1 MDYQQKQI
9 SEICDKLRE
18 MSIEEKSHKFKQL
31 ANSSNETDLGA
42 IIKAITTHIKGRDGF
57 NMPDLIISS
66 GQVRFDIPMV
76 NEDLNV
82 KYESNYFNS
91 QNWIYEACL
100 DIYLG
105 LHEFGF
111 MNYKNSAIYN
121 LLTRISK

>member
-1 MDYQQKQI
+1 MDYQQRQI
-9 SEICDKLRE
+9 AEICDKLRK
-18 MSIEEKSHKFKQL
+18 MSVKDKKNKFKQL
-31 ANSSNETDLGA
+31 ANSNNKTDLGT
-42 IIKAITTHIKGRDGF
+42 IFKAITTHITHMGKYIDKFSR
-57 NMPDLIISS
+57 PDLIISS
-66 GQVRFDIPMV
+66 RQVCFDIPMA

-111 MNYKNSAIYN
+111 MNYKNSAI
-121 LLTRISK
+121 

>member
-1 MDYQQKQI
+1 MDYQQRQI
-9 SEICDKLRE
+9 AEICDKLRK
-18 MSIEEKSHKFKQL
+18 MSVKDKKNKFKQL
-31 ANSSNETDLGA
+31 ANSNNKTDLGT
-42 IIKAITTHIKGRDGF
+42 IFKAITTHMTYYNKFTR
-57 NMPDLIISS
+57 PDLIISS
-66 GQVRFDIPMV
+66 RQVRFDIPMA

-111 MNYKNSAIYN
+111 MNYKNN
-121 LLTRISK
+121 